1 MSLSLP
7 YGLGGVRRKLKEG
20 IAGNTGILE
29 QNTEFA
35 GPCNSCLNITEK
47 EVKMSSRSEKLTKL
61 IIKNKLNIIAIT
73 QNSLMAHFKA

>member
-1 MSLSLP
+1 LSLCT
-7 YGLGGVRRKLKEG
+7 KLKEG

-29 QNTEFA
+29 QKTVFA

-47 EVKMSSRSEKLTKL
+47 EVKLSVKLTKL

>member
-1 MSLSLP
+1 MGKYP
-7 YGLGGVRRKLKEG
+7 ELKEA

-29 QNTEFA
+29 QKTVFD

-47 EVKMSSRSEKLTKL
+47 KEKMSVKLTKI